1 MTITIATRRRCIC
14 IDIVR
19 NYYNNEDRDELVAY
33 SINPY
38 IPFEF
43 NSLKE
48 LKAQPSVL
56 LSRGKELPHEPPAN
70 HRTLLPLPSPARLG
84 SRA

>member
-19 NYYNNEDRDELVAY
+19 NYYNNEGRDELVAY

-38 IPFEF
+38 PLRILIIG
-43 NSLKE
+43 SLVAAVRR
-48 LKAQPSVL
+48 LY
-56 LSRGKELPHEPPAN
+56 LSKSSATTVHTRVPDVNVYFKF
-70 HRTLLPLPSPARLG
+70 TLISRL
-84 SRA
+84 R